1 MQCHVGPYV
10 VRNSQIR
17 TWHMMWFHVRHFW
30 LLGGT
35 IYGLCQ
41 HQKRAYVISQHP
53 FESMLYAIFLTVH
66 MIHSYLSYCDISTR
80 LRNSAYLPST
90 SSCPHTKV
98 YNVYYT
104 TTIGQ
109 VTGSGSVI
117 TSLAHVT
124 VIGYG
129 PVWSVPCTADHAG
142 VVSDCLKS
150 SHGNKPSLVLDAYM
164 HRLTW

>member
-17 TWHMMWFHVRHFW
+17 TWHMMWFHVRHSW
-30 LLGGT
+30 LLGDTTYHGVSRT
-35 IYGLCQ
+35 WYPNTHFSLC
-41 HQKRAYVISQHP
+41 Y
-53 FESMLYAIFLTVH
+53 MIFLTVH

-109 VTGSGSVI
+109 VTGPGSVI

-150 SHGNKPSLVLDAYM
+150 SHGNKPSLVLDAYI

>member
-1 MQCHVGPYV
+1 MQCHVCG
-10 VRNSQIR
+10 SQFVSASALSKHR
-17 TWHMMWFHVRHFW
+17 QQHEKTWKCGICDQRFSRKDRMDCHVAGHSSTKLYHFW
-30 LLGGT
+30 LLGDT

-53 FESMLYAIFLTVH
+53 FESMIYAIFLTVH

-104 TTIGQ
+104 TTIIIIM
-109 VTGSGSVI
+109 VAFI
-117 TSLAHVT
+117 
-124 VIGYG
+124 
-129 PVWSVPCTADHAG
+129 
-142 VVSDCLKS
+142 
-150 SHGNKPSLVLDAYM
+150 
-164 HRLTW
+164 